1 MQLFQSKFKFI
12 QLSQH
17 SKFHYSHI
25 QPGLTA
31 VQGRFLRV
39 FPYHN
44 ESLHTGHYQYGE
56 AAYTFGLTANRALH
70 FKITGIA
77 IRENIVITAILWYS
91 KYV

>member
-1 MQLFQSKFKFI
+1 M
-12 QLSQH
+12 
-17 SKFHYSHI
+17 
-25 QPGLTA
+25 
-31 VQGRFLRV
+31 